1 MKCKGSNKVQRSKG
15 NMCECSSKVQNV
27 KVAVSVNITTNM
39 EVVTRCQCT
48 RVTCAKAI
56 VRCEGTIRH
65 KSNNK
70 V

>member
-1 MKCKGSNKVQRSKG
+1 
-15 NMCECSSKVQNV
+15 MCECSSKVQNV